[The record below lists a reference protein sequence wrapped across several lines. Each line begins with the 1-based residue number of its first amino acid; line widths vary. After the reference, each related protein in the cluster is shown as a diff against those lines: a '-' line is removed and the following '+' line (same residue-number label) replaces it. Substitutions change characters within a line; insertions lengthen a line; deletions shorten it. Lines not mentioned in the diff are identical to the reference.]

1 MRANYAC
8 VAAFS
13 LLLCGNAL
21 AQTRYPETVIRILVG
36 FPAGTAPDV
45 VARIIADKMNLSFG
59 KPVVIENISGASGNI
74 ACDRVAKA
82 LPDGYTLVM
91 CGNGSL
97 VVAPSLYEKLP
108 YDPAKDFAPISRV
121 FVAANLLVV
130 HPDVPAKS
138 LAELV
143 ALAKAKPG
151 ELTYGHT
158 GVGTSQHLAGE
169 LFKSMAKV
177 SIQPVAYRGTTA
189 VLPDLLA
196 GRITMGFANIVNVV
210 PLVKDGKLR
219 AFAVSSRK
227 RSALMP
233 DLPTM
238 IESGFPDYEAVPWF
252 GLMAPAGT
260 PQAIIDRLHAETVKA
275 LAIPEVRKAL
285 EAQGLDVIGGTPAE
299 FAETIKTETPYWA
312 KVIKDAGIKAGD

>member
-1 MRANYAC
+1 MKAIHAI
-8 VAAFS
+8 VAVLS
-13 LLLCGNAL
+13 LLMTASAS
-21 AQTRYPETVIRILVG
+21 AQTPYPSTIVRILVG

-45 VARIIADKMNLSFG
+45 AARMIADKMAVSLG
-59 KPVVIENISGASGNI
+59 KPVVVENLSGASGNL
-74 ACDRVAKA
+74 ACDRVAKSQ
-82 LPDGYTLVM
+82 PDGYTLVM

-108 YDPAKDFAPISRV
+108 YDPVKDFAPIARV

-130 HPDVPAKS
+130 HPDVPAQS
-138 LAELV
+138 LPELV

-177 SIQPVAYRGTTA
+177 NIQPIAYRGTTA

-210 PLVKDGKLR
+210 PLVREGKLR

-238 IESGFPDYEAVPWF
+238 IESGFPNYEAVPWF

-260 PQAIIDRLHAETVKA
+260 PQPIIDRLHDETVKA
-275 LAIPEVRKAL
+275 LAAPEVRKAL
-285 EAQGLDVIGGTPAE
+285 EMQGLDLIGGTPAE
-299 FAETIKTETPYWA
+299 FSDTIRAEIPYWA

>member
-1 MRANYAC
+1 MRAICA
-8 VAAFS
+8 VATLV
-13 LLLCGNAL
+13 LLLVGHGA
-21 AQTRYPETVIRILVG
+21 AQASYPETLVRILVG

-45 VARIIADKMNLSFG
+45 SARLIAEKMAASFG
-59 KPVVIENISGASGNI
+59 KPVVVENLSGASGNL

-82 LPDGYTLVM
+82 PPDGYVLVM

-97 VVAPSLYEKLP
+97 VVAPSLYDKLP
-108 YDPAKDFAPISRV
+108 YDPVKDFAPITRV

-130 HPDVPAKS
+130 HPSVPVHS
-138 LAELV
+138 LTELI

-151 ELTYGHT
+151 ELTYAHT
-158 GVGTSQHLAGE
+158 GVGSSQHLAGE

-177 SIQPVAYRGTTA
+177 NIQPVAYRGTTA

-196 GRITMGFANIVNVV
+196 GRITMGFANIVNVA
-210 PLVKDGKLR
+210 PLVKEGKLR

-238 IESGFPDYEAVPWF
+238 IESGFADYEAVPWF

-260 PQAIIDRLHAETVKA
+260 PQPIIDRLHDEAVKA
-275 LAIPEVRKAL
+275 LTLPEVRKAL
-285 EAQGLDVIGGTPAE
+285 ENQGLDIIAGTPAE

-312 KVIKDAGIKAGD
+312 KVIKEAGIKASD

>member
-1 MRANYAC
+1 VRAIQAC
-8 VAAFS
+8 VA
-13 LLLCGNAL
+13 LLAL
-21 AQTRYPETVIRILVG
+21 LAAGQACAQAAYPTTTIRILVG

-45 VARIIADKMNLSFG
+45 AARVLADKMAADFG
-59 KPVVIENISGASGNI
+59 KPVVIENVTGFNGNL

-82 LPDGYTLVM
+82 PPDGHTLVM

-97 VVAPSLYEKLP
+97 IFAPSLYEKLP
-108 YDPAKDFAPISRV
+108 YDPSKDFAPIARV

-130 HPDVPAKS
+130 HPDVPVKS

-151 ELTYGHT
+151 ELTYAHA
-158 GVGTSQHLAGE
+158 GVGSSQHLAGE
-169 LFKSMAKV
+169 LFKAMAKV

-196 GRITMGFANIVNVV
+196 GRITMGFANIVNVA
-210 PLVKDGKLR
+210 PLVREGKLR
-219 AFAVSSRK
+219 AFAISSRK
-227 RSALMP
+227 RSPLVP
-233 DLPTM
+233 ELPTM
-238 IESGFPDYEAVPWF
+238 IESGFPGYEAVPWF
-252 GLMAPAGT
+252 GLMAPART
-260 PQAIIDRLHAETVKA
+260 PQPIIDRLHAETVRT

-285 EAQGLDVIGGTPAE
+285 EIQGLDIIGGTPAE

-312 KVIKDAGIKAGD
+312 KVIKDAGIRVSN